1 MGRRPIEQ
9 SIMSWIVIA
18 TWKFGETA
26 VQAAAPLLAAGRP
39 ALDAVIAGAQAVE
52 NDPAVNSVGYGGLGD
67 ATGRVTLDA
76 AVMDGT
82 TLNCGAVAGVEDIRH
97 VAALARRVMEKT
109 PHLLL
114 VGRGAERFAA
124 DEGFPRETLL
134 TPQSVTQWLKTKPK
148 PGDGPQRLPDP
159 AHDHDTITVL
169 ARDGWGR
176 LAGACSTSG
185 LAHKLP
191 GRVGD
196 SPIIG
201 HGLYVDDTAGAAGG
215 TGVGEEIMRVVGS
228 FFITEQ
234 MRAGV
239 DAQAACDAACRRVI
253 AAAARRGAPIARV
266 AFLALDLAG
275 HPGAACTPG
284 TEFFLA
290 VARPTGVDVTPAAVV
305 ANSE

>member
-1 MGRRPIEQ
+1 MA
-9 SIMSWIVIA
+9 WIALA

-26 VQAAAPLLAAGRP
+26 VRAAGALLANGRS
-39 ALDAVIAGAQAVE
+39 ALDAAIAGAEAVE
-52 NDPAVNSVGYGGLGD
+52 DDPAVNSVGFGGLGD

-76 AVMDGT
+76 AVMDGS
-82 TLNCGAVAGVEDIRH
+82 TLNCGAVAGVENIRH

-114 VGRGAERFAA
+114 IGRGAEQFAH
-124 DEGFPRETLL
+124 DEGFPRQTLL
-134 TPQSVTQWLKTKPK
+134 TPDSVAQWLKTRPK

-159 AHDHDTITVL
+159 ARDHDTVTVL

-215 TGVGEEIMRVVGS
+215 TGVGEEIMRCVGS
-228 FFITEQ
+228 FFMTEQ
-234 MRAGV
+234 MRTGV
-239 DAQAACDAACRRVI
+239 SAQAACEAACRRVI
-253 AAAARRGAPIARV
+253 AAAARRGAPVARV

-275 HPGAACTPG
+275 NSGAACTPG

-290 VARPTGVDVTPAAVV
+290 VARPMGVEVAPAAVV
-305 ANSE
+305 VNTD